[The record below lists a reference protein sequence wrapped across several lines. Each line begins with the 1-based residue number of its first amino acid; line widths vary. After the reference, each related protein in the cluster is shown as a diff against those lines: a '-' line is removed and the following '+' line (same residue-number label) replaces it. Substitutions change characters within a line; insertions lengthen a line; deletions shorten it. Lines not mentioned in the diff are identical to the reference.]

1 MKSAEIAKLIQGTL
15 NDFDFAGNVDFQQAR
30 GNERM
35 YRCRNTDTATIIS
48 ESGPN
53 FNPEFE
59 GYAVVILGH
68 EFSKRLPSNLS
79 ELMFNSLI
87 ENDIIVDTIIDRQ
100 M

>member
-1 MKSAEIAKLIQGTL
+1 MKSTEIAKLIQDAL
-15 NDFDFAGNVDFQQAR
+15 SDFGSIGNVDLQQAP
-30 GNERM
+30 GNERI
-35 YRCRNTDTATIIS
+35 YRCSNTGIVAIIS

-53 FNPEFE
+53 FNPEFS

-68 EFSKRLPSNLS
+68 EFSKSVPVNLS

-87 ENDIIVDTIIDRQ
+87 ASDVIVDAIIDRQ